1 MKMHR
6 NGFAV
11 LAVAAA
17 IFLTTNTAL
26 ADTPSTSKPDHGE
39 YRDWRVLGVS
49 LRHDKSSV
57 RAIVGNDIAINAARA
72 GKTKPWPDGSVIA
85 KIKWAERKHPHW
97 EQASVPGEFTA
108 AEAMV
113 KDSKKY
119 AETGGWGFGIWEGKT
134 LKMLDKDKSAPCYA
148 CHLPMKDSDYV
159 YTLPNLQ

>member
-1 MKMHR
+1 MNR
-6 NGFAV
+6 YVWGSLV
-11 LAVAAA
+11 LLASVWAG
-17 IFLTTNTAL
+17 LNTAY
-26 ADTPSTSKPDHGE
+26 AETAGTAKPEHGE

-49 LRHDKSSV
+49 LRHDKSSM

-72 GKTKPWPDGSVIA
+72 GKTKPWPDGSIIA
-85 KIKWAERKHPHW
+85 KIKWAERKHPNW

-134 LKMLDKDKSAPCYA
+134 LKMYDKAQSAPCFA

>member
-1 MKMHR
+1 MKKELTRSLWLM
-6 NGFAV
+6 
-11 LAVAAA
+11 LVALTSVPVVQAEPTTAA
-17 IFLTTNTAL
+17 
-26 ADTPSTSKPDHGE
+26 KVEHGE

-49 LRHDKSSV
+49 LRHDKNSL
-57 RAIVGNDIAINAARA
+57 RAIVGNDKAIEAARA
-72 GKTKPWPDGSVIA
+72 GKTKPWPDGAILA
-85 KIKWAERKHPHW
+85 KIKWSERKHPNW

-134 LKMLDKDKSAPCYA
+134 LKMYDQEKSAACFA
-148 CHLPMKDSDYV
+148 CHLPMKDNDYV